1 MRTPLSGS
9 STGRLARRATALV
22 CSAVLALSLTACHEL
37 PPPTPWFAPQGV
49 SANEILLGTH
59 APLTGP
65 ASAGFAK
72 VSAALAAYFDHVNAH
87 GGVYGRQLKL
97 LAEDDGY
104 NPANTQ
110 TVVRKLVEE
119 DKVFAIVG
127 GLGTPTHSAVLDY
140 LKEQEIPDL
149 FVASGAGAWN
159 QPARYPGTFG
169 FQTDYTTEGK
179 IIGNYLKTTQS
190 LAGLTTCS
198 FGQEG
203 AFGEE
208 LVSGVET
215 GLGAPLALRQTYI
228 SANPNVAPQVQA
240 LQSGGCQVVVLAT
253 TPSFTAQAIST
264 ASKLGFEPQWVSSTA
279 GSDYAT
285 VADNLGAYKGL
296 LEGLISTGY
305 LPIASNTTDPWI
317 QLFQRV
323 NDEFG
328 DGGPVD
334 NNVLVGMSI
343 GYVTVQALLRAG
355 EDITV
360 DGLIA
365 AIEQGGF
372 QGPGLVPFG
381 FSSTSHAGYS
391 GGRMSKVTNGVQ
403 SYFGPA
409 YVTDAGSAEVSEY
422 TEPAATP
429 PSDGVPT
436 A

>member
-1 MRTPLSGS
+1 MRNPLSGPR
-9 STGRLARRATALV
+9 TGRLARRAAALAT
-22 CSAVLALSLTACHEL
+22 SAVLALSLTACNDL

-49 SANEILLGTH
+49 SATEILLGSH
-59 APLTGP
+59 QPLTGP
-65 ASAGFAK
+65 AAAGYSK
-72 VSAALAAYFDHVNAH
+72 VSVAIKAYFDYVNAH
-87 GGVYGRQLKL
+87 GGVHGRQIRF

-140 LKEQEIPDL
+140 LKEREIPDL
-149 FVASGAGAWN
+149 FVASGSGAWN
-159 QPARYPGTFG
+159 QPARYPGTFA

-179 IIGNYLKTTQS
+179 IVGNYLKTTQG
-190 LAGLTTCS
+190 LADLKTCS
-198 FGQEG
+198 FGQEDN
-203 AFGEE
+203 FGNEF
-208 LVSGVET
+208 VAGVET
-215 GLGAPLALRQTYI
+215 GLGAPVALRQTYI

-240 LQSGGCQVVVLAT
+240 LQTAGCRVVVLAT

-264 ASKLGFEPQWVSSTA
+264 ASKLNFAPQWVSSTA

-285 VADNLGAYKGL
+285 VATHLGAYKSL
-296 LEGLISTGY
+296 AEGLISTGY
-305 LPIASNTTDPWI
+305 LPIASNTNDPWV
-317 QLFQRV
+317 QLFQKV

-343 GYVTVQALLRAG
+343 AYVTTQALLRAG
-355 EDITV
+355 KDITV

-372 QGPGLVPFG
+372 GGPGIVPFG
-381 FSSTSHAGYS
+381 FSTSSHAGYS

-409 YVTDAGSAEVSEY
+409 YVTDAGSGEVTEY

-429 PSDGVPT
+429 PDGGVPT
-436 A
+436 S